1 MATSYSPI
9 TQQQFLHILLQEEKI
24 AVASLQMTETQLLN
38 YKHSH
43 IDAHPFPAPRKKKGV
58 GPKEE
63 PFSWWRGTMDRNATK
78 RTREQ
83 WLIL

>member
-9 TQQQFLHILLQEEKI
+9 TQQQSLLFVLCLPFFLHILLQEEKI

-43 IDAHPFPAPRKKKGV
+43 IDAHPFPPPRKK
-58 GPKEE
+58 
-63 PFSWWRGTMDRNATK
+63 RGGSQGRA
-78 RTREQ
+78 
-83 WLIL
+83 I

>member
-43 IDAHPFPAPRKKKGV
+43 IDAHPSPLPEKKRGWVPRKSHLV
-58 GPKEE
+58 G
-63 PFSWWRGTMDRNATK
+63 GG
-78 RTREQ
+78 EQ
-83 WLIL
+83 WIEMQLREPESNG